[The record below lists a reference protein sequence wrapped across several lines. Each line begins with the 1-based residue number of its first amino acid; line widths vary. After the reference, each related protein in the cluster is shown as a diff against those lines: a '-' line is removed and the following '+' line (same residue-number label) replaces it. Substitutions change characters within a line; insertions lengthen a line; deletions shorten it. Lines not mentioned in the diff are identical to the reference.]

1 MKPVTPSTLLDTCLG
16 ALQLPG
22 QLVQRAERREETHS
36 LQRASL
42 AGARVL
48 LVEDNPINQEV
59 ARDLLGGAGVVL
71 VTADNG
77 QQALDR
83 LAQEDFD
90 IVLMDCQMPV
100 MDGYA
105 ATRALRRQPRWR
117 DLPII
122 AMTANAMEADRQRCF
137 AAGMNDHVAKPIEPA
152 ALWAALGRWIRP
164 RAGLGAAAAKAGV
177 PSGRTGE
184 DAALLPLTRK
194 PDVPPPSVPLP
205 TVAGLDTTLGL
216 QRALG
221 KPVLYVELLR
231 RFAEGQAP
239 VLAELQQALAANN
252 LGVAER
258 LAHTLRSVAANI
270 GAPAVSERAQA
281 LEHALRFRHGNEAIV
296 HVLAELR
303 AALVPLLTGL
313 QAWVVESVVEAEPAP
328 AVPEPGGELAAEAV
342 AQAVQR
348 LRHLLEQDDPAAT
361 EFFQHNGKT
370 LGAALGDVFKTV
382 EMHTLNFDFELAL
395 EAMAAVPGSES
406 LAAPLS

>member
-1 MKPVTPSTLLDTCLG
+1 M
-16 ALQLPG
+16 
-22 QLVQRAERREETHS
+22 
-36 LQRASL
+36 
-42 AGARVL
+42 
-48 LVEDNPINQEV
+48 
-59 ARDLLGGAGVVL
+59 
-71 VTADNG
+71 
-77 QQALDR
+77 
-83 LAQEDFD
+83 
-90 IVLMDCQMPV
+90 
-100 MDGYA
+100 
-105 ATRALRRQPRWR
+105 
-117 DLPII
+117 
-122 AMTANAMEADRQRCF
+122 
-137 AAGMNDHVAKPIEPA
+137 
-152 ALWAALGRWIRP
+152 
-164 RAGLGAAAAKAGV
+164 
-177 PSGRTGE
+177 
-184 DAALLPLTRK
+184 
-194 PDVPPPSVPLP
+194 PLP
-205 TVAGLDTTLGL
+205 TVAGLDTALGL

-221 KPVLYVELLR
+221 KPGLYVELLR

-303 AALVPLLTGL
+303 AALVPLLAGL
-313 QAWVVESVVEAEPAP
+313 QAWLVESVVVAEPAP
-328 AVPEPGGELAAEAV
+328 FVLEPGGELAVEAAV
-342 AQAVQR
+342 QAVQR

-382 EMHTLNFDFELAL
+382 EMHTLNFDFEQAL